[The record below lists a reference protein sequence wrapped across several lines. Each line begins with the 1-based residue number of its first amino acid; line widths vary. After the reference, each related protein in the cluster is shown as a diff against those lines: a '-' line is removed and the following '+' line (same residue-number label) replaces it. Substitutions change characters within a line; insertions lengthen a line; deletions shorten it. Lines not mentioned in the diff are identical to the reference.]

1 LVVNKPDPR
10 AYISRHRENKRQRM
24 SSIHDQDRKK
34 SYAMVC
40 AANMNR
46 SMAAHFQLLQ
56 NNFKVK
62 SFGAGSSVKIPG
74 QSKDDPNVYAFN
86 EASYEEILSDLKGL
100 DG

>member
-1 LVVNKPDPR
+1 
-10 AYISRHRENKRQRM
+10 
-24 SSIHDQDRKK
+24 
-34 SYAMVC
+34 
-40 AANMNR
+40 
-46 SMAAHFQLLQ
+46 MAAHFQLLQ